1 MNVYDA
7 ANELGRAMRE
17 SQEYKRLS
25 EAKKK
30 LSEDSAAETMVKDFM
45 KQKQELE
52 IAQFSGNTPDTGKI
66 EKVQK
71 MYEVLSLNSAAN
83 DYVQAYIRFQLM
95 INDISKTIGDVVK
108 EVAGE

>member
-30 LSEDSAAETMVKDFM
+30 L
-45 KQKQELE
+45 
-52 IAQFSGNTPDTGKI
+52 AQMLRQNLWLKI
-66 EKVQK
+66 
-71 MYEVLSLNSAAN
+71 S
-83 DYVQAYIRFQLM
+83 
-95 INDISKTIGDVVK
+95 
-108 EVAGE
+108 

>member
-30 LSEDSAAETMVKDFM
+30 LSADSSAESMVKDFM
-45 KQKQELE
+45 KQK
-52 IAQFSGNTPDTGKI
+52 
-66 EKVQK
+66 
-71 MYEVLSLNSAAN
+71 
-83 DYVQAYIRFQLM
+83 
-95 INDISKTIGDVVK
+95 
-108 EVAGE
+108 